1 VLLSLVIPCFNEE
14 DSLPALLGALDG
26 AVADLIQRGHTVEVI
41 IVDDGSRDKSPQIL
55 REATSGRAWLRAI
68 RLSRNFGQTAAM
80 AAGFAEARGEV
91 IFPLDADLQND
102 PADVPL
108 LLAKLDE
115 GYDVVS
121 GWRKDRQDKAITRK
135 LPSAIANRLISRISG
150 VHLLDY
156 GCTLK
161 AYRREAMQGVHL
173 YGEMHRF
180 IPIYAAW
187 HGARVT
193 EIPVRHHPRRAG
205 STKYGLGRVPN
216 VILDLL
222 LVRFLWSYGTKPIHV
237 FGKFGL
243 FSIFLSFL
251 SAAFAVYYKVRGEKD
266 FVQTP
271 LPILCAMFFLVGC
284 LSILIGFLAEIT
296 MRTWHEAAG
305 EPTYV
310 VREEYL
316 GGEAQAPAGK
326 LKAIGTR

>member
-1 VLLSLVIPCFNEE
+1 V
-14 DSLPALLGALDG
+14 
-26 AVADLIQRGHTVEVI
+26 
-41 IVDDGSRDKSPQIL
+41 
-55 REATSGRAWLRAI
+55 
-68 RLSRNFGQTAAM
+68 RL
-80 AAGFAEARGEV
+80 
-91 IFPLDADLQND
+91 
-102 PADVPL
+102 
-108 LLAKLDE
+108 
-115 GYDVVS
+115 
-121 GWRKDRQDKAITRK
+121 
-135 LPSAIANRLISRISG
+135 
-150 VHLLDY
+150 HDY

-251 SAAFAVYYKVRGEKD
+251 SFAFAVYFKFWGDKS

-271 LPILCAMFFLVGC
+271 LPILCAMFLMVGC
-284 LSILIGFLAEIT
+284 LSILLGFLAEIA
-296 MRTWHEAAG
+296 MRTWHEAANS
-305 EPTYV
+305 PTYV
-310 VREEYL
+310 VREEYR
-316 GGEAQAPAGK
+316 GGEAQAPGK
-326 LKAIGTR
+326 LRAIGAK

>member
-1 VLLSLVIPCFNEE
+1 
-14 DSLPALLGALDG
+14 
-26 AVADLIQRGHTVEVI
+26 
-41 IVDDGSRDKSPQIL
+41 
-55 REATSGRAWLRAI
+55 
-68 RLSRNFGQTAAM
+68 
-80 AAGFAEARGEV
+80 
-91 IFPLDADLQND
+91 
-102 PADVPL
+102 
-108 LLAKLDE
+108 
-115 GYDVVS
+115 
-121 GWRKDRQDKAITRK
+121 
-135 LPSAIANRLISRISG
+135 
-150 VHLLDY
+150 
-156 GCTLK
+156 
-161 AYRREAMQGVHL
+161 
-173 YGEMHRF
+173 
-180 IPIYAAW
+180 
-187 HGARVT
+187 
-193 EIPVRHHPRRAG
+193 
-205 STKYGLGRVPN
+205 VPN